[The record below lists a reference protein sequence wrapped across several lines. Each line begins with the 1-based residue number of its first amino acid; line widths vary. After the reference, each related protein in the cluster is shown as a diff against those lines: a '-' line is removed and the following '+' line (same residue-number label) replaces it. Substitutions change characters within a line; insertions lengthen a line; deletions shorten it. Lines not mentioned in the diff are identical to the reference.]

1 MKRTHSIGALAG
13 SNDRPMKSYGQGR
26 TCSVCDTQLSRY
38 NASDECG
45 IHRGWGPNPAA
56 ARRTGGKA

>member
-26 TCSVCDTQLSRY
+26 TCSVCDTQLSR
-38 NASDECG
+38 
-45 IHRGWGPNPAA
+45 
-56 ARRTGGKA
+56 